1 MTAAARRRA
10 YARGRRAE
18 RLAAWWLR
26 LKGYRVL
33 ARGWRSPVGEI
44 DLIVRRGATLAVVE
58 VKHRDSLA
66 GAVEAIGPRQQRRL
80 RRAAEL
86 FLQRHP
92 ELAGLELRFD
102 ALLLAPRQLPRHVAD
117 AWRSDT
123 ISPY

>member
-1 MTAAARRRA
+1 MTVATRRRA

-44 DLIVRRGATLAVVE
+44 DLVVRRGATLAIVE

-66 GAVEAIGPRQQRRL
+66 VAGEAIAPRQQRRL

-102 ALLLAPRQLPRHVAD
+102 ALLLVPGKLPRHIAD